1 LLKPFSLYPNSKKI
15 LDNFLKISYT
25 MSEIKED
32 FKNLDTQEVRYSYDE
47 KNNVSFGHMV
57 PICND
62 RAISNSFSPNTYVTL
77 SYTRN

>member
-1 LLKPFSLYPNSKKI
+1 
-15 LDNFLKISYT
+15 

-47 KNNVSFGHMV
+47 KNNVSLGHMV
-57 PICND
+57 PICNK
-62 RAISNSFSPNTYVTL
+62 RAISNSLSPNTYVTL